1 MTDVTQSQT
10 PKRLRDFFLRR
21 AGAIKPSRLQ
31 GAGRI
36 IGWLAYQVDIR
47 HRRII
52 RRNLAFVFP
61 ERSRRERDRLALRV
75 FQHFGT
81 VVLESLQALVLT
93 REQFIRRIH
102 IKGKA
107 ILTDALA
114 QPRGCI
120 LFSGHLG
127 NWELGLLAGAANFNQ
142 TALTVAKPVKLK
154 LIHRLL
160 TALRSRFGNRVAF
173 KKGALQLMTRALREG
188 QTLIMLI
195 DQGVRRPEAVE
206 IQFFGKR
213 TLASPAA
220 AYLAFRCRVPVVP
233 IFCLRTPDGTY
244 RLEILPPVEPRRT
257 GSLRADI
264 QVYTQAL
271 MDTVEA
277 AVRRHPEQWFWFHKR
292 WKRTYPELYP
302 EYQVL
307 RRRRR
312 NKKRAAALGG

>member
-1 MTDVTQSQT
+1 M
-10 PKRLRDFFLRR
+10 L
-21 AGAIKPSRLQ
+21 
-31 GAGRI
+31 
-36 IGWLAYQVDIR
+36 
-47 HRRII
+47 
-52 RRNLAFVFP
+52 
-61 ERSRRERDRLALRV
+61 
-75 FQHFGT
+75 
-81 VVLESLQALVLT
+81 VLENIQALVLP
-93 REQFIRRIH
+93 REAFGRRIR
-102 IKGKA
+102 IEGLA
-107 ILTDALA
+107 ILEAALE
-114 QPRGCI
+114 QPRGC
-120 LFSGHLG
+120 LLYSGHLG
-127 NWELGLLAGAANFNQ
+127 NWELGLLAGAAILDR
-142 TALTVAKPVKLK
+142 TALTVAKPVKFNPV
-154 LIHRLL
+154 HRLL

-233 IFCLRTPDGTY
+233 IFCLRAPDGAY

-264 QVYTQAL
+264 QSYTQAL
-271 MDTVEA
+271 MDTVET
-277 AVRRHPEQWFWFHKR
+277 AVRRHPEQWFWFHIR
-292 WKRTYPELYP
+292 WKRTYPDLYP

>member
-1 MTDVTQSQT
+1 MTPSRTL
-10 PKRLRDFFLRR
+10 KHLREVLARR
-21 AGAIKPSRLQ
+21 AGAIKPDRLQ

-61 ERSRRERDRLALRV
+61 EHSRRERDQLALCV

-93 REQFIRRIH
+93 REQFMRRIR
-102 IKGKA
+102 IEGKA
-107 ILTDALA
+107 ILADALA

-127 NWELGLLAGAANFNQ
+127 NWELGLLAGAANFNR

-233 IFCLRTPDGTY
+233 IFCLRAPDGAY

-264 QVYTQAL
+264 QSYTQAL
-271 MDTVEA
+271 MDTVET

-292 WKRTYPELYP
+292 WKRTYPDLYP